1 MPTEISAATN
11 RKGLG
16 TLWILYALLRIAG
29 AALLVVFSATATL
42 MAGALLTRVPDP
54 LTMMSLFHV
63 LYWIVICHCIVCALL
78 GLFAGRALLAGD
90 GSARRLAVLASLVS
104 LPEIPFGLVLGTY
117 TLFAFSCASV
127 GRM

>member
-42 MAGALLTRVPDP
+42 MAGALMTRVPNP
-54 LTMMSLFHV
+54 LAMMSLFHV

-117 TLFAFSCASV
+117 TLFTFNSASAA
-127 GRM
+127 RM